1 MVDHSFDHLA
11 SRTTWKQCEREHPK
25 ASFSDLKVLKSLV
38 NQGKNRCRFV
48 WAVNAAGSNPV
59 TPAKIGFG
67 KQFPKPFSLFP
78 PTQILRA
85 DDCFSSALALYIIPT
100 NWNLSNTD
108 DLSYFLSIIV
118 AVVYGKFAVIQFW
131 QNL

>member
-1 MVDHSFDHLA
+1 MFDVFGL
-11 SRTTWKQCEREHPK
+11 KKPK
-25 ASFSDLKVLKSLV
+25 MAALWLTNQTRRAVALQMRQPLVLFCS
-38 NQGKNRCRFV
+38 
-48 WAVNAAGSNPV
+48 
-59 TPAKIGFG
+59 I
-67 KQFPKPFSLFP
+67 
-78 PTQILRA
+78 
-85 DDCFSSALALYIIPT
+85 

>member
-1 MVDHSFDHLA
+1 MHGSVA
-11 SRTTWKQCEREHPK
+11 SRSEVD
-25 ASFSDLKVLKSLV
+25 ASSLV
-38 NQGKNRCRFV
+38 IDTRSV
-48 WAVNAAGSNPV
+48 TSNLLRSHPV
-59 TPAKIGFG
+59 TPTKFGFG
-67 KQFPKPFSLFP
+67 KQFPKPFSLLSA
-78 PTQILRA
+78 TQILRA
-85 DDCFSSALALYIIPT
+85 DDRFRQPSLFIIPT

>member
-1 MVDHSFDHLA
+1 MYFVEGYYNIGEGDC
-11 SRTTWKQCEREHPK
+11 QG
-25 ASFSDLKVLKSLV
+25 V
-38 NQGKNRCRFV
+38 NNY
-48 WAVNAAGSNPV
+48 
-59 TPAKIGFG
+59 
-67 KQFPKPFSLFP
+67 
-78 PTQILRA
+78 
-85 DDCFSSALALYIIPT
+85 FSST